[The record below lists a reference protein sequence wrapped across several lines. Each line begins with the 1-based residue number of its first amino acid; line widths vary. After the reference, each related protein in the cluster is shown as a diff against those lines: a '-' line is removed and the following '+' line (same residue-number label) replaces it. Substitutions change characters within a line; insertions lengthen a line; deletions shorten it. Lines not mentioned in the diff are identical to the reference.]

1 MTKQLTY
8 RSKPMH
14 RDDEP
19 FVEPG
24 MVEPEVEVQPV
35 LTDDHDGASD
45 DTSPDDTSS
54 DDTETSQPY
63 DNASDPSVA
72 RYFADVQQYPLL
84 KCEEEQ
90 ALWQCIDQAHE
101 RIQRA
106 LYMAPSTLAALMQLW
121 QQVENQTLPLN
132 QFVDLDADA
141 EADEAQQRAEIVTA
155 LKRLQALETQRHKL
169 RRQSQRSAAA
179 KRRNLRQK
187 QVAMWRE
194 WLEICGSLKL
204 HMHVHQSLHEALER
218 AVSTYPDDPALR
230 ASQCAWTRAQQQ
242 FRQSKAQMLQSN
254 LRLVIHV
261 ANRYRGRGVSFPDLI
276 QEGNIGL
283 MRALEKF
290 EASRGL
296 KFITYAYWWVRQAI
310 GRAIIN
316 QYRTIRVPNHIIE
329 RKQKLKMAEERFWRL
344 HGRAP
349 TSQDLSADLG
359 WPAEE
364 IDELQTALQPIL
376 KLSQSSTDD
385 GQPLEE
391 SLADELQEKPEHH
404 MATRQLQRLMA
415 ACLASLTER
424 EARILQ
430 LRYGFDTGRP
440 HTLQEVGAIFGL
452 SRERIRQI
460 EQAALAKLRQPQ
472 LASRL
477 ADFAP
482 V

>member
-1 MTKQLTY
+1 MTKQLIY
-8 RSKPMH
+8 RSKPMR

-19 FVEPG
+19 FVDPT
-24 MVEPEVEVQPV
+24 MVEPDEEAKPV
-35 LTDDHDGASD
+35 LTDDRDGAS
-45 DTSPDDTSS
+45 DDTSS
-54 DDTETSQPY
+54 DDTEASQLY

-84 KCEEEQ
+84 KREEEQ

-101 RIQRA
+101 RIHRA
-106 LYMAPSTLAALMQLW
+106 LYMAPSTLAALMHLW
-121 QQVENQTLPLN
+121 QQIENQTLPLN
-132 QFVDLDADA
+132 QFVDLDTVEKADV
-141 EADEAQQRAEIVTA
+141 EQQRTEVITA
-155 LKRLQALETQRHKL
+155 LRRLQALETQRHKL
-169 RRQSQRSAAA
+169 RRQSRRSAAA
-179 KRRNLRQK
+179 KRRALRQK
-187 QVAMWRE
+187 QVVLWHE
-194 WLEICGSLKL
+194 WLELCGSLKL
-204 HMHVHQSLHEALER
+204 HMHVVQTLSEALEQ
-218 AVSTYPDDPALR
+218 AVGTYPDDPALR

-261 ANRYRGRGVSFPDLI
+261 ANRYRGRGVPFPDLI

-316 QYRTIRVPNHIIE
+316 QYRTIRVPNHIVE
-329 RKQKLKMAEERFWRL
+329 RKQKLKMAEERFWRV
-344 HGRAP
+344 HGHAP

-359 WPAEE
+359 WASEE
-364 IDELQTALQPIL
+364 IDDLKTTLQPIL
-376 KLSQSSTDD
+376 KLNQAAAED
-385 GQPLEE
+385 GQPLEDA
-391 SLADELQEKPEHH
+391 LADELQEKPEHL
-404 MATRQLQRLMA
+404 MAARQLQRLMA
-415 ACLASLTER
+415 ACLSSLSER

-460 EQAALAKLRQPQ
+460 EQAALEKLRQPQ

-482 V
+482 A